1 MSRAKI
7 DHIKDLMRDG
17 IVNRNAA
24 MAKFGEKW
32 QNTKNRTFDR
42 HWSTAKDEF
51 NDELRANEAIRE
63 QTRTETLQ
71 GEIAANIATESE
83 LDLVLSKIAM
93 GGCRVQEFIKG
104 EAIIRDVTPTEI
116 IMAAD
121 KLYKRKGSYS
131 PTKIAN
137 TDSEGKDIAQ
147 LNIIAPVGL
156 KLEFPNNTD
165 GADA

>member
-7 DHIKDLMRDG
+7 DHIKDLMRNG
-17 IVNRNAA
+17 IVNRNEV

-32 QNTKNRTFDR
+32 QNTPTRTFDR
-42 HWSTAKDEF
+42 HWSTARDEF
-51 NDELRANEAIRE
+51 NDELRAKEAILE

-83 LDLVLSKIAM
+83 LDLVLSRIAM

-104 EAIIRDVTPTEI
+104 EAIIRDITPTEV

-121 KLYKRKGSYS
+121 KLYKRKGSYA
-131 PTKIAN
+131 PAKIAN
-137 TDSEGKDIAQ
+137 TDSKGEDVDSPLDILLKKGGKIVI
-147 LNIIAPVGL
+147 NG
-156 KLEFPNNTD
+156 
-165 GADA
+165 